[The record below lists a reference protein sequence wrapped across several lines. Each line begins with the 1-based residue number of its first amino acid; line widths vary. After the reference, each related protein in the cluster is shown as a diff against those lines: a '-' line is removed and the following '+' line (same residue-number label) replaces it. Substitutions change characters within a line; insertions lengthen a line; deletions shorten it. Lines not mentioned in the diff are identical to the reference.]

1 MPTSMEAFAT
11 VEAGQETKFPGAPL
25 LGSAK
30 PEQARLINPGEL
42 VPAPIPA
49 VTITPG
55 ILFH

>member
-1 MPTSMEAFAT
+1 MEAFAT

-30 PEQARLINPGEL
+30 PEQARLTNPGEL

-49 VTITPG
+49 VIIALG